1 MRQSK
6 SCPVVSLNVRVQVWY
21 DVYMKAGGKA
31 KRAFGSSFFG
41 LPCLR
46 LCFLCPLLPEG
57 EAGSCLSPSGT
68 PLRIKSGALFYTIT
82 FLALTGARG
91 RSSFGRVE
99 QRQLAGPIT
108 RRPWVRVPPSHPTHT
123 PIDEYLCSC
132 ALLREG
138 VSVAERTVLS

>member
-31 KRAFGSSFFG
+31 KRAFGSPFFG

-46 LCFLCPLLPEG
+46 LL
-57 EAGSCLSPSGT
+57 SCLLSFV
-68 PLRIKSGALFYTIT
+68 LHTIT
-82 FLALTGARG
+82 SLILTGARG

-99 QRQLAGPIT
+99 KQLSRQPHKLEIAGAIPASA
-108 RRPWVRVPPSHPTHT
+108 PNSF
-123 PIDEYLCSC
+123 L
-132 ALLREG
+132 
-138 VSVAERTVLS
+138 